1 MRHTMPNGGA
11 EVPASYNK
19 CTCFAAAAWVYPAF
33 SRLAGTDFQD
43 DHLFW
48 VLRILNSSC
57 HFSNTFGPYSPEILV
72 FSRFPGIF
80 SWPFPLLFSLRD
92 VCKGKLSAFTRH
104 LIQKPGGR
112 TCGFFLCMG
121 VDVHGGVH
129 AGKAQ
134 QLSDIF
140 KDAPP

>member
-43 DHLFW
+43 DHLFGFCAFW
-48 VLRILNSSC
+48 PR
-57 HFSNTFGPYSPEILV
+57 SPEILV

>member
-1 MRHTMPNGGA
+1 MAGQ
-11 EVPASYNK
+11 NK
-19 CTCFAAAAWVYPAF
+19 GRNCAMNKILISNIFGPLSLEILAA
-33 SRLAGTDFQD
+33 SRL
-43 DHLFW
+43 
-48 VLRILNSSC
+48 
-57 HFSNTFGPYSPEILV
+57 
-72 FSRFPGIF
+72 PGGF
-80 SWPFPLLFSLRD
+80 SWPFPLFFPLRD
-92 VCKGKLSAFTRH
+92 FYKGKLSAFTRH

-140 KDAPP
+140 KDATP

>member
-1 MRHTMPNGGA
+1 M
-11 EVPASYNK
+11 
-19 CTCFAAAAWVYPAF
+19 
-33 SRLAGTDFQD
+33 
-43 DHLFW
+43 
-48 VLRILNSSC
+48 
-57 HFSNTFGPYSPEILV
+57 

-92 VCKGKLSAFTRH
+92 VCKGKLSAFTRP

-112 TCGFFLCMG
+112 TCGSFLCMG